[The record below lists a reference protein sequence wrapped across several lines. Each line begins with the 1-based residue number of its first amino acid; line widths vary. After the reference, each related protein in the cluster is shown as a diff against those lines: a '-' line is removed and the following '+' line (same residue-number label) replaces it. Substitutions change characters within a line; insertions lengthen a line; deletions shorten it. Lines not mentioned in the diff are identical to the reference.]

1 MKITTR
7 PGLAAALRAR
17 LRLPAQRR
25 LPAMPGTGS
34 NRFGGW
40 VNGQL
45 VAVVA
50 EGEDDEDGGG
60 SVAVADPLP
69 GNPAPNERTPVD
81 TELPPPPNAAEF
93 RMPVAVLEG
102 WATADGRYIEPQ
114 ALGRRALPHTLMA
127 MRRNPDGGWGG
138 HDGAIVNGRIDTC
151 EPFDAAATINPETG
165 QAYGAGVRAWSMTG
179 WIIQDTEET
188 ASTLEYV
195 RTGVLRGLS
204 VDISEA
210 RAEYEVTEEDEDGW
224 PLDFRERITQGALMG
239 GTICP
244 FPAFPGAYIELTGR
258 TTDAEG
264 NIVDGEAPEAP
275 DVAAAVASGAL
286 PRTATRQQWRDVG
299 LRPLRVVESMG
310 CRTCD
315 EGQPGAVVAAAGPTS
330 PPAAWF
336 ADPQL
341 PGPTRVT
348 ITNEGRIFGHY
359 ATHGT
364 CHTGYPGQ
372 CLTPEQLESKTG
384 NSLFHLGSVVTAEGT
399 TVACGQVTIGTGH
412 ASTDPSTSMSA
423 ALAHYDNTGTAAAD
437 VVTGKDEHGYW
448 FAGAMRP
455 DATEDMVRALRGAKL
470 SGDWRQAR
478 PGNPDVELVALL
490 AVNVPGF
497 PVVETHA
504 VAASGQLVA
513 VVAAGVNSVERAARP
528 SYQADLDAALAK
540 ALQPMHKIRASLA
553 LQRIKGA
560 GR

>member
-1 MKITTR
+1 MKITR
-7 PGLAAALRAR
+7 PWLAAVHR

-25 LPAMPGTGS
+25 LPAMPGTGH
-34 NRFGGW
+34 NKFGGW
-40 VNGQL
+40 VNGSL

-50 EGEDDEDGGG
+50 EGEDDGDESGGG
-60 SVAVADPLP
+60 EGGGVATLP

-93 RMPVAVLEG
+93 VMPVAVLEG
-102 WATADGRYIEPQ
+102 WATADGRYIEPES
-114 ALGRRALPHTLMA
+114 LGRRALPHTLMA

-138 HDGAIVNGRIDTC
+138 HDAAIVNGRIDTA
-151 EPFDAAATINPETG
+151 ERYDAAATINPETG
-165 QAYGAGVRAWSMTG
+165 QPYGAGVLAWRMGG
-179 WIIQDTEET
+179 WIIQDTPET
-188 ASTLEYV
+188 ESTLGYV
-195 RTGVLRGLS
+195 RDGVLRGLS

-210 RAEYEVTEEDEDGW
+210 RAEIEVTEEDEDGW

-244 FPAFPGAYIELTGR
+244 FPAFPGAYIVLTGR

-264 NIVDGEAPEAP
+264 NLVGEASE
-275 DVAAAVASGAL
+275 DDAAVVASGAL
-286 PRTATRQQWRDVG
+286 PRTTTSKDWRELG
-299 LRPLRVVESMG
+299 MRPLRVVEGLG

-315 EGQPGAVVAAAGPTS
+315 EGQPGAVVASSGPTA
-330 PPAAWF
+330 PPSSWF

-341 PGPTRVT
+341 PGPTKVT
-348 ITNEGRIFGHY
+348 ITPEGRIFGHY
-359 ATHGT
+359 AINGT

-384 NSLFHLGSVVTAEGT
+384 NSLFHLGSVLTAEGET
-399 TVACGQVTIGTGH
+399 IACGQVTIGTGH
-412 ASTDPSTSMSA
+412 ASTAPGSTMST

-437 VVTGKDEHGYW
+437 VVTGKDAHGYW
-448 FAGAMRP
+448 FAGAVRP

-470 SGDWRQAR
+470 SGDWRQPR

-497 PVVETHA
+497 PVVETQA
-504 VAASGQLVA
+504 VAASGALVA
-513 VVAAGVNSVERAARP
+513 VVAAGVNSVERAATPDYERTV
-528 SYQADLDAALAK
+528 AAHIER
-540 ALQPMHKIRASLA
+540 ALRPMHRMRAQAA

-560 GR
+560 SR